1 MSLLQCSRDSI
12 EPSFSPSLCVYTH
25 LRNGI
30 PTIMADMIP
39 LIHHDF
45 APLIH
50 VLLLEAPGDS
60 CPTHHIDCQTHGA
73 TVEQH
78 CLSYLNCHAE
88 RSPVMLAEPCHA
100 EHIRYAQCKLREA
113 SRCPSRE
120 ALRFAQGDTK
130 ASSLVAIE
138 KCRNP

>member
-1 MSLLQCSRDSI
+1 
-12 EPSFSPSLCVYTH
+12 
-25 LRNGI
+25 
-30 PTIMADMIP
+30 MADMI
-39 LIHHDF
+39 LLNHNDF

-50 VLLLEAPGDS
+50 VQLLEAPGDS
-60 CPTHHIDCQTHGA
+60 CPTHLIDCQTHGA

-88 RSPVMLAEPCHA
+88 RSPVMLSAAKHLAVQRERPFA
-100 EHIRYAQCKLREA
+100 SLRA
-113 SRCPSRE
+113 CPERSE
-120 ALRFAQGDTK
+120 WGDTK

>member
-1 MSLLQCSRDSI
+1 
-12 EPSFSPSLCVYTH
+12 
-25 LRNGI
+25 
-30 PTIMADMIP
+30 MADMIP

-78 CLSYLNCHAE
+78 CHTE
-88 RSPVMLAEPCHA
+88 RSPVMLAEPCHTERSPVMLSA
-100 EHIRYAQCKLREA
+100 AKHLAAHRERPFA
-113 SRCPSRE
+113 
-120 ALRFAQGDTK
+120 ALRVTTRL
-130 ASSLVAIE
+130 LVWWLSKSVVTHSIE
-138 KCRNP
+138 LDMLCY

>member
-1 MSLLQCSRDSI
+1 
-12 EPSFSPSLCVYTH
+12 
-25 LRNGI
+25 
-30 PTIMADMIP
+30 MADMI
-39 LIHHDF
+39 LLNHNDF

-50 VLLLEAPGDS
+50 VQLLEAPGDS
-60 CPTHHIDCQTHGA
+60 CPTHLIDCQTHGA

-88 RSPVMLAEPCHA
+88 RS
-100 EHIRYAQCKLREA
+100 EA
-113 SRCPSRE
+113 SRCPVRE
-120 ALRFAQGDTK
+120 TLRFAQGDTKASSLDTK

>member
-1 MSLLQCSRDSI
+1 
-12 EPSFSPSLCVYTH
+12 
-25 LRNGI
+25 
-30 PTIMADMIP
+30 MADMI
-39 LIHHDF
+39 LLNHNDF

-50 VLLLEAPGDS
+50 VQLLEAPGDS

-78 CLSYLNCHAE
+78 C
-88 RSPVMLAEPCHA
+88 HA
-100 EHIRYAQCKLREA
+100 EHIRFAQCKLREA

-120 ALRFAQGDTK
+120 TLCFAQGDTK
-130 ASSLVAIE
+130 ASSLVAID